1 MYLHAHKELT
11 LIKRK
16 LSKHQGIAHFN
27 FPNENARKGETYFQ
41 DTRQLLFDS
50 PKLPFFVYRYLG
62 NLLSSNCTLT
72 IPYFAIHFKL
82 FGISETYFLT
92 LILRGNL
99 LSNASTKPASKE
111 SFNDTANS
119 LFVAKNRNFLSIHQV
134 SLETYFLTI
143 FNSAKKFSS
152 IKAVFLQQLAN
163 S

>member
-62 NLLSSNCTLT
+62 NLLSYNCTLT

-82 FGISETYFLT
+82 FGISETYFIT

-99 LSNASTKPASKE
+99 LSNASTKSTAKE
-111 SFNDTANS
+111 SFNDMANS
-119 LFVAKNRNFLSIHQV
+119 LFVAKNRNFLSITQV

-143 FNSAKKFSS
+143 FNTSRKFYGT
-152 IKAVFLQQLAN
+152 IGTFLPRLGN

>member
-27 FPNENARKGETYFQ
+27 FPKENARKCETYFQ

-62 NLLSSNCTLT
+62 NLLSSNYTIT
-72 IPYFAIHFKL
+72 IPYFAISFKS

-92 LILRGNL
+92 LILMGNL
-99 LSNASTKPASKE
+99 LSNESTKPVTKE
-111 SFNDTANS
+111 SFNDTENP
-119 LFVAKNRNFLSIHQV
+119 LCRAKN
-134 SLETYFLTI
+134 
-143 FNSAKKFSS
+143 
-152 IKAVFLQQLAN
+152 
-163 S
+163 